1 MYVIDVRHMCY
12 IDYVQCLMY
21 NLYMPIVY
29 VIKKVLQNYS
39 TELHKQAKKMIQV
52 TKFCCCCSLRCGA
65 IFVGVV
71 LILVGILDGASAS
84 GGLMGWNKQTENYFI
99 KINNLDD
106 FNYIDLIIPS
116 LLQLLLGV
124 LQLLIGISLLVGVFK
139 NKPEFMLPILI
150 MIPVIVAVK
159 WITLL
164 IIRTGLGKILSM
176 AIMSLLY
183 GYIWVCLYS
192 YWKEIK
198 GELDS
203 PVVV

>member
-1 MYVIDVRHMCY
+1 MF
-12 IDYVQCLMY
+12 
-21 NLYMPIVY
+21 
-29 VIKKVLQNYS
+29 
-39 TELHKQAKKMIQV
+39 QV

-71 LILVGILDGASAS
+71 LILVGILDGASS
-84 GGLMGWNKQTENYFI
+84 GLMGWNNDTENYFI

-106 FNYIDLIIPS
+106 FYVFDSRIPS
-116 LLQLLLGV
+116 LLQLLLGI

-139 NKPEFMLPILI
+139 NKPEFMIPILI
-150 MIPVIVAVK
+150 MIRGIVAGK

-164 IIRTGLGKILSM
+164 IIRTGLGKIISI

-192 YWKEIK
+192 HLKEIK